1 MKRAG
6 LAAALLATSLLLGG
20 CAAGSLTTTAGPTAA
35 AAPAAGSSLQP
46 AEFAAAAK
54 LPDTIL
60 LDVRTPAEHAR
71 GAIPGSSN
79 IPLDDLRDHLGEL
92 RGTDVVVYCEVGQR
106 GHTATALLLESGIT
120 ARNLDGGYRTWSA
133 AARAA
138 RPLPSSAPDAE
149 VEAREPQATA

>member
-60 LDVRTPAEHAR
+60 LDVRTPAEFAAGHLE
-71 GAIPGSSN
+71 GAVNADVQSADFAQA
-79 IPLDDLRDHLGEL
+79 LDPDRNYA
-92 RGTDVVVYCEVGQR
+92 VYCRSGSRSKAAMAVMQQSGFSNLFDLAGGIGAWQSAGGQVV
-106 GHTATALLLESGIT
+106 T
-120 ARNLDGGYRTWSA
+120 D
-133 AARAA
+133 
-138 RPLPSSAPDAE
+138 
-149 VEAREPQATA
+149 